1 MATRRPEI
9 NAASTALARARLP
22 LAARARRW
30 PGWLFGGD
38 DPQHL
43 LPRLGLLALLAA
55 LTAAGLSWIAI
66 EWVYR
71 GQMIRDAEAAAI
83 SVGQVMFANERA
95 KLLVRDSSGNEALHV
110 PADRVGDID
119 ALAHRYLDPFS
130 IRKIKIFSSDKRVVY
145 SSDRGLIGRRDDTN
159 RTLDR
164 VLREGVVDSTA
175 KQTNQFTE
183 LGGSVVEN
191 RQIVETYLPVISG
204 ERVLGAFEVYVD
216 ITRAAKATNRAV
228 LATAALVGAIVA
240 LAMLALYLAMRRG
253 AMPLQAAQRHLNESA
268 ASDPLGR
275 VLDRDAL
282 VRHGQREV
290 EKLQDATPRRI
301 AGIGLVMLG
310 IDHNAREGDARDG
323 DARGEAA
330 ADAISQAAARC
341 LGAAT
346 RKRDLLGRYGEQE
359 FLLVLPAT
367 TRTEASALAA
377 RLQTAV
383 SATQV
388 ALPDG
393 SRIGLGASFGV
404 AQIDLSEKDF
414 DSAVRRADEALQWAR
429 QSRASRNGGVG

>member
-1 MATRRPEI
+1 MANKHPEI
-9 NAASTALARARLP
+9 NAASTALSPARPP
-22 LAARARRW
+22 LAAQARRW
-30 PGWLFGGD
+30 LGRLFGGD

-43 LPRLGLLALLAA
+43 LPRLRLLWLLAA
-55 LTAAGLSWIAI
+55 LAAAGLSWIAI
-66 EWVYR
+66 DWIYR
-71 GQMIRDAEAAAI
+71 GQMIRDAEAAAV
-83 SVGQVMFANERA
+83 SVGQVMFANERER
-95 KLLVRDSSGNEALHV
+95 LLVRDSSGNEALHV

-119 ALAHRYLDPFS
+119 ALAHRYLDPFN

-145 SSDRGLIGRRDDTN
+145 SGDHGLIGRRDDTN
-159 RTLDR
+159 QTLDR
-164 VLREGVVDSTA
+164 VLREGAVDSTA

-216 ITRAAKATNRAV
+216 ITRAAEAIDRAV
-228 LATAALVGAIVA
+228 LATATLVSAIIA

-253 AMPLQAAQRHLNESA
+253 TMALQAAQRHLDESA

-290 EKLQDATPRRI
+290 DKLQGAAPRRI

-310 IDHNAREGDARDG
+310 VDHNAREGDARG
-323 DARGEAA
+323 QAA
-330 ADAISQAAARC
+330 ADAVSQAVARC

-346 RKRDLLGRYGEQE
+346 RKRDLVGRYGEQE

-367 TRTEASALAA
+367 TRSEASALAS

-414 DSAVRRADEALQWAR
+414 DTAVRRADEALQWAR

>member
-310 IDHNAREGDARDG
+310 IDHNARGA
-323 DARGEAA
+323 DARGQAA

-414 DSAVRRADEALQWAR
+414 DSALRRADEALQWAR